1 MSLIAVITGTSSGL
15 GKAVHEAL
23 TARGTRCIAI
33 ARRPAAD
40 ALPPQI
46 TADLAQAHDW
56 SAKLAPF
63 LSQLTFERLALFDIA
78 AVLPQGA
85 MRERGFDA
93 KLEEAMQVNVHSPL
107 AIGRALADMAADA
120 GAPLDVVHISSGA
133 ANRPIPNWSAY
144 CASKAAAAMA
154 WRALDAENAHV
165 TAHIVQPGVIDTPM
179 QAALRA
185 NGDPTA
191 APQDL
196 LRAPQDVAADI
207 LSQCGFVQ

>member
-1 MSLIAVITGTSSGL
+1 MTLVAVITGASSGL
-15 GKAVHEAL
+15 GKAVFEAL
-23 TARGTRCIAI
+23 TARETHCIAI
-33 ARRPAAD
+33 ARRPAEEARS
-40 ALPPQI
+40 AQI

-63 LSQLTFERLALFDIA
+63 LSQLSFERLALFDIA

-85 MRERGFDA
+85 MGERGFDA

-107 AIGRALADMAADA
+107 AIGRALADMAGDA
-120 GAPLDVVHISSGA
+120 GASLDVVHISSGA
-133 ANRPIPNWSAY
+133 ANRPIPNWAAY

-154 WRALDAENAHV
+154 WRALEAENAHV

-185 NGDPTA
+185 VGDPSA
-191 APQDL
+191 APQHL

-207 LSQCGFVQ
+207 LLQCGFVK